1 MVLPFGITL
10 GQITVVGVLGG
21 AGTLGASKL
30 WDWWRDRVKARRQRV
45 HDWHRDMQ
53 EAFSESIS
61 VGRRLKVRKRTGV
74 DLGEVEELIPVAS
87 DLDAKINTPPPGVR
101 RMVREDVFHDVRRA
115 AGLVYHFVHL
125 PEPDQDADSI
135 AGVMRHQYGILD
147 VLEMD
152 TDVEMGKVLE
162 VIGEIAQPKDV
173 DISQEEA
180 EQILARFEDRADR
193 RMEEAEKMTVDE
205 LMQLPWQ
212 EVDRVVSE
220 QARREL
226 VQFSVEQY
234 YEKALIEIPLKARS
248 ALNGSEAELFE

>member
-1 MVLPFGITL
+1 
-10 GQITVVGVLGG
+10 
-21 AGTLGASKL
+21 
-30 WDWWRDRVKARRQRV
+30 
-45 HDWHRDMQ
+45 
-53 EAFSESIS
+53 
-61 VGRRLKVRKRTGV
+61 
-74 DLGEVEELIPVAS
+74 
-87 DLDAKINTPPPGVR
+87 
-101 RMVREDVFHDVRRA
+101 
-115 AGLVYHFVHL
+115 
-125 PEPDQDADSI
+125 
-135 AGVMRHQYGILD
+135 
-147 VLEMD
+147 MD